1 MLPIL
6 NKEQLGVL
14 PDKLQ
19 EVIYSELDECIL
31 NDIYLRVDNFTS
43 QTIDEILCDIENI
56 LSDVPKKIKKR
67 TFNITVELIQNI
79 NLHTTTSAPDNLS
92 KYPNFGFYILCKM
105 SNFATKVTTG
115 NFVDKAVKIDIEH
128 YLKYLQSL
136 SAKEIKELYF
146 KIFKL
151 KHNYKGGGGLG
162 FIDIAKKTNNNFNF
176 KFINYNLDLYLFI
189 FNATVSIEKNKVYE
203 Q

>member
-6 NKEQLGVL
+6 NKEHLSVL
-14 PDKLQ
+14 PEKLQ
-19 EVIYSELDECIL
+19 EVIYSELDECGQGET
-31 NDIYLRVDNFTS
+31 YLRVDNFLP

-79 NLHTTTSAPDNLS
+79 NLHATTSAPGHLS
-92 KYPNFGFYILCKM
+92 KYEKFGFYILCKM
-105 SNFATKVTTG
+105 TNFVTRITTG
-115 NFVDKAVKIDIEH
+115 NFVDKAVKNDIEYYLR
-128 YLKYLQSL
+128 YLKGL
-136 SAKEIKELYF
+136 SAKQMKDLYF
-146 KIFKL
+146 KIFEL
-151 KHNYKGGGGLG
+151 NHNYKGGGGLG

-176 KFINYNLDLYLFI
+176 KFINYNLELYLFI
-189 FNATVSIEKNKVYE
+189 FNATVSIEKNKVYG